1 MRRESLSYSGVSQ
14 SILSKPVTRAN
25 VLRSEIIRSRETGV
39 YAGYSARRPDAVLH
53 STMFDEVMDE
63 FAAKVAGLTDG
74 DVWHA
79 CDNCAEQHRHGP
91 FQDKALESS
100 RGRSESRPSLAQRR
114 TRCSRSRMGA
124 VDKSVHKLLRALLR
138 RSGSHRMITIGSLS
152 SSPSSSARKPART
165 LPIRTRVTTTT
176 TTAAP
181 PRIPTAA
188 NDAWRLYGRTISRL
202 PVLPVRAPPPFA
214 LPGDICKRP
223 GVFTRKKRTGPDFA
237 GLPPG

>member
-1 MRRESLSYSGVSQ
+1 MQ
-14 SILSKPVTRAN
+14 P
-25 VLRSEIIRSRETGV
+25 RSPGSPTATCG
-39 YAGYSARRPDAVLH
+39 
-53 STMFDEVMDE
+53 M
-63 FAAKVAGLTDG
+63 
-74 DVWHA
+74 HA

-188 NDAWRLYGRTISRL
+188 NDAWRLYG
-202 PVLPVRAPPPFA
+202 PV
-214 LPGDICKRP
+214 G
-223 GVFTRKKRTGPDFA
+223 DFA
-237 GLPPG
+237 TPRASRAGATSLCPSRRHMQKTGRVYS

>member
-1 MRRESLSYSGVSQ
+1 MQ
-14 SILSKPVTRAN
+14 P
-25 VLRSEIIRSRETGV
+25 RSPGSPTATCG
-39 YAGYSARRPDAVLH
+39 
-53 STMFDEVMDE
+53 M
-63 FAAKVAGLTDG
+63 
-74 DVWHA
+74 HA

-176 TTAAP
+176 TTATTQQ
-181 PRIPTAA
+181 RTTALSNHKCVFRQSMWNVRQDHA
-188 NDAWRLYGRTISRL
+188 QVGLFSFRSQR
-202 PVLPVRAPPPFA
+202 PVL
-214 LPGDICKRP
+214 
-223 GVFTRKKRTGPDFA
+223 VFETRVTRNSTGQT
-237 GLPPG
+237 